1 MEKIRKRGILAVS
14 FGTSYEDSCR
24 QTIGALEEDFAE
36 NFPGMPVKR
45 AFTSSVIMRIWEER
59 GVHIPDVQDALRELA
74 ADGIEEVLIQ
84 PTHLLAGEEYE
95 KLCAQAEVLRG
106 SFRRMDI
113 GAPLLHTEEDLHRVA
128 DFYANHFPREEGEAL
143 VLMGHGSQHENN
155 VVYTRLQ
162 ELWAQMECGDVFLG
176 TVEAKPDLE
185 DVTSQLEKSG
195 FKRAVLTPLMLVA
208 GDHAHTDMAGAQE
221 GSWKSVLEGK
231 GFEVRCI
238 VKGMGEY
245 PEIRSLY
252 VRHLK
257 QLEEACRGVLY
268 GVSVGP
274 GDPELLT
281 LKAVRLI
288 QECPVLAVPRTKG
301 ENTLALSIARQAA
314 DLTGK
319 QIVYTD
325 FPMSRDR
332 QVLEDNYEKIAGQ
345 LAAYLKDG
353 LNVAMLNIGDIS
365 IYSTFSYVAR
375 KAAQAGFPVRVCAG
389 VPSFCDIA
397 AKTGKPLVSGTQP
410 LMVIPAGCGDLESY
424 LPLQGT
430 KVLMKSGGK
439 LGKIRQYLHENGL
452 VNDALIASD
461 CGLPGE
467 RFVQASTAAAEE
479 KSSYFTTIIIRPEP
493 N

>member
-59 GVHIPDVQDALRELA
+59 GIHIPDVQDALRELA

-195 FKRAVLTPLMLVA
+195 FKRVVLTPLMLVA

-345 LAAYLKDG
+345 LAA
-353 LNVAMLNIGDIS
+353 
-365 IYSTFSYVAR
+365 
-375 KAAQAGFPVRVCAG
+375 
-389 VPSFCDIA
+389 
-397 AKTGKPLVSGTQP
+397 KTGKPLVSGTQP

-439 LGKIRQYLHENGL
+439 LGKIRKYLHENGL

-467 RFVQASTAAAEE
+467 RFVQASAAAAEE

>member
-1 MEKIRKRGILAVS
+1 
-14 FGTSYEDSCR
+14 
-24 QTIGALEEDFAE
+24 
-36 NFPGMPVKR
+36 
-45 AFTSSVIMRIWEER
+45 
-59 GVHIPDVQDALRELA
+59 
-74 ADGIEEVLIQ
+74 
-84 PTHLLAGEEYE
+84 
-95 KLCAQAEVLRG
+95 
-106 SFRRMDI
+106 
-113 GAPLLHTEEDLHRVA
+113 
-128 DFYANHFPREEGEAL
+128 
-143 VLMGHGSQHENN
+143 MGHGSQHENN

-195 FKRAVLTPLMLVA
+195 LKRAVLTPLMLVA

-424 LPLQGT
+424 LPLQAPRC
-430 KVLMKSGGK
+430 L
-439 LGKIRQYLHENGL
+439 
-452 VNDALIASD
+452 
-461 CGLPGE
+461 
-467 RFVQASTAAAEE
+467 
-479 KSSYFTTIIIRPEP
+479 
-493 N
+493 

>member
-1 MEKIRKRGILAVS
+1 
-14 FGTSYEDSCR
+14 
-24 QTIGALEEDFAE
+24 
-36 NFPGMPVKR
+36 MPVKR

-74 ADGIEEVLIQ
+74 ADGNEEVLIQ

-95 KLCAQAEVLRG
+95 KLCAQAESLRG
-106 SFRRMDI
+106 SFHRMDI

-424 LPLQGT
+424 LPLKGT

-452 VNDALIASD
+452 VKDALIASD

-467 RFVQASTAAAEE
+467 RFVQASAAAAEE

>member
-14 FGTSYEDSCR
+14 FGTSYEYSCR
-24 QTIGALEEDFAE
+24 LTIGALEEDFAE
-36 NFPGMPVKR
+36 SFPGLPVKR

-59 GVHIPDVQDALRELA
+59 GVHIPDVRTALLELVA
-74 ADGIEEVLIQ
+74 EGIEEVLIQ

-95 KLCAQAEVLRG
+95 KLCTQAEGLRG
-106 SFRRMDI
+106 SFHRMDI
-113 GAPLLHTEEDLHRVA
+113 GAPLLHAEEDLHRVA
-128 DFYANHFPREEGEAL
+128 DFYANHFPRNEGEAL
-143 VLMGHGSQHENN
+143 VLMGHGSRHENN

-162 ELWAQMECGDVFLG
+162 ELWEQMECRDVFLG
-176 TVEAKPDLE
+176 TVEARPDLE
-185 DVTSQLEKSG
+185 DVAKQLARSG
-195 FKRAVLTPLMLVA
+195 LKRAVLTPLMLVA
-208 GDHAHTDMAGAQE
+208 GDHAHTDMAGAQTD
-221 GSWKSVLEGK
+221 SWKSVLEGK
-231 GFEVRCI
+231 GIEVRCV

-245 PEIRSLY
+245 PEIRSIY

-257 QLEEACRGVLY
+257 QLEEACQGVLY

-314 DLTGK
+314 DVSGK

-332 QVLEDNYEKIAGQ
+332 QVLEANYEKIAAQ
-345 LAAYLKDG
+345 LAVYLKDG
-353 LNVAMLNIGDIS
+353 KNVAMLNIGDIS

-410 LMVIPAGCGDLESY
+410 LMVLPAGRGDLEHY
-424 LPLQGT
+424 LPLEGT

-439 LGKIRQYLHENGL
+439 LEKVRRYLADNGL
-452 VNDALIASD
+452 ENDALIASD

-467 RFVQASTAAAEE
+467 RFVQASDVAAEE
-479 KSSYFTTIIIRPEP
+479 KSSYFTTVIIRPDRS
-493 N
+493 

>member
-24 QTIGALEEDFAE
+24 LTIGALEEDFAE
-36 NFPGMPVKR
+36 SFPGLPVKR

-59 GVHIPDVQDALRELA
+59 GVHIPDVRTALLELEA
-74 ADGIEEVLIQ
+74 EGIEEVLIQ

-95 KLCAQAEVLRG
+95 KLCAQAEGLRG
-106 SFRRMDI
+106 SFHRMDI
-113 GAPLLHTEEDLHRVA
+113 GAPLLYAEEDLHRVA
-128 DFYANHFPREEGEAL
+128 DFYANHFPRNEGETL
-143 VLMGHGSQHENN
+143 ILMGHGSRHENN

-162 ELWAQMECGDVFLG
+162 ELWEQMECRDVFLG
-176 TVEAKPDLE
+176 TVEARPDLE
-185 DVTSQLEKSG
+185 DVTEQLTKSG
-195 FKRAVLTPLMLVA
+195 LKRAVLTPLMLVA
-208 GDHAHTDMAGAQE
+208 GDHAHTDMAGAQAD
-221 GSWKSVLEGK
+221 SWKSVLEGK
-231 GFEVRCI
+231 GIEVRCV

-245 PEIRSLY
+245 PEIRSIY

-257 QLEEACRGVLY
+257 QLEEACQGVLY

-314 DLTGK
+314 DISGK

-332 QVLEDNYEKIAGQ
+332 QVLEANYEKIAAQ
-345 LAAYLKDG
+345 LAVYLKDG
-353 LNVAMLNIGDIS
+353 KNVAMLNIGDIS

-410 LMVIPAGCGDLESY
+410 LMVLPAGRGDLEHY
-424 LPLQGT
+424 LPLEGT

-439 LGKIRQYLHENGL
+439 LEKVRRYLADNGL
-452 VNDALIASD
+452 ENDALIASD

-467 RFVQASTAAAEE
+467 RFVQASDVAAEE
-479 KSSYFTTIIIRPEP
+479 KSSYFTTVIIRPDRS
-493 N
+493 

>member
-24 QTIGALEEDFAE
+24 RTIGALEEDFAE
-36 NFPGMPVKR
+36 SFPGVPVKR
-45 AFTSSVIMRIWEER
+45 AFTSSVIMRIWKER
-59 GVHIPDVQDALRELA
+59 GVPVPDVQTALKEMA
-74 ADGIEEVLIQ
+74 AEGVEEVLIQ
-84 PTHLLAGEEYE
+84 PTHLLAGEEYG
-95 KLCAQAEVLRG
+95 KLCAQAEELRAL
-106 SFRRMDI
+106 FCRMDI
-113 GAPLLHTEEDLHRVA
+113 GTPLLHAQEDLYRAA
-128 DFYANHFPREEGEAL
+128 DFYAGRFPRQEGEAL
-143 VLMGHGSQHENN
+143 VLMGHGSRHESNR
-155 VVYTRLQ
+155 VYARLQ
-162 ELWAQMECGDVFLG
+162 ELWTQMGCKDVFLG

-185 DVTSQLEKSG
+185 DVAEQLVKSG

-208 GDHAHTDMAGAQE
+208 GEHAHTDMAGEQE
-221 GSWKSVLEGK
+221 ESWKSCLERRGCK
-231 GFEVRCI
+231 VRCVI
-238 VKGMGEY
+238 RGMGEY

-281 LKAVRLI
+281 LKAVRMI

-319 QIVYTD
+319 QIVYVD

-332 QVLEDNYEKIAGQ
+332 QVLERNYEKIAGE
-345 LAAYLKDG
+345 LAGYLKDG
-353 LNVAMLNIGDIS
+353 KNVAMLNIGDIS
-365 IYSTFSYVAR
+365 IYSTFSYIAR

-410 LMVIPAGCGDLESY
+410 LMVIPAGRGDLEPY
-424 LPLQGT
+424 LSLEGA

-439 LGKIRQYLHENGL
+439 LDKIREYLTGNGL
-452 VNDALIASD
+452 EDDALIASD

-467 RFVQASTAAAEE
+467 RFAFASDKAAEGMN
-479 KSSYFTTIIIRPEP
+479 SYFTTVIIRPDQ